1 MTHSLLEQDAIYMA
15 RALELA
21 QYGLYTTSPNP
32 RVGCVLVKNG
42 YIIAEGW
49 HSRAGQGHAEV
60 EVLKQVTQSVGAT
73 AYVTLEPCSHHG
85 RTPPCCDALIY
96 AGIKRVVVAMQDPNP
111 LVAGKGLKKLQAA
124 GIEVVCGVLENDAQ
138 ALNRG
143 FIKRML
149 TGKPF
154 VRSKLAMSLDG
165 RTAMAN
171 GESKWIT
178 SVDSR
183 RDVQYLRAESCAI
196 LTGINTVLAD
206 DPSLNVRLEDTQVLQ
221 PIRVVLDSQLQMP
234 VSANMAKLAGETWVL
249 TCSDNPQKKSALEQA
264 GFKIFLLPEKSN
276 RVDLNAV
283 FEFLGQQQIN
293 EVLVE
298 AGAILNG
305 ALLDARLVDEWIVYM
320 AICVLGNN
328 GRGLFSLPNL
338 NTIADKKNLQ
348 LKEVKRVGVDLRL
361 TLSGLN

>member
-21 QYGLYTTSPNP
+21 HYGLYTTSPNP

-60 EVLKQVTQSVGAT
+60 EALKQVTQSVGAT
-73 AYVTLEPCSHHG
+73 AYVTLEPCSHYG
-85 RTPPCCDALIY
+85 KTPPCCDALIN

-183 RDVQYLRAESCAI
+183 QDVQYLRAESCAI
-196 LTGINTVLAD
+196 LTGINTILAD

-249 TCSDNPQKKSALEQA
+249 TCSDNAQKKLALEQA
-264 GFKIFLLPEKSN
+264 GFKVFLLPEKNN

-305 ALLDARLVDEWIVYM
+305 ALLEAGLVDEWIVYM
-320 AICVLGNN
+320 ATCVLGDH

-348 LKEVKRVGVDLRL
+348 LNEIKRVGSDLRL